1 MSIEHSYIPEVRVTN
16 NHRARSLLHNR
27 IINATGMRARASCT
41 TNPTNGAGSKR
52 QAHIVVVVSTSGKF

>member
-1 MSIEHSYIPEVRVTN
+1 MFHSYIPEVRVTN
-16 NHRARSLLHNR
+16 NHHARSSLHNR
-27 IINATGMRARASCT
+27 IINATGMHARASCTT